1 MNPRLAD
8 RVPDKSATH
17 TLSLALTFEPC
28 LGQVCAPYSTL
39 ASYTYR
45 AKLTPGAQKKGKAGK
60 QAHLAWTDLTA
71 RQKQNRQRIQTTAPS
86 RRTRARDCHIPP
98 QCTFG
103 KQALGMFAAAARSE
117 RHRELL
123 RAVVDDD
130 VIRVMLPNVKVA
142 APGVQQAKNKI
153 KAEKKAAATQK
164 KANKA
169 AAAELD

>member
-1 MNPRLAD
+1 M
-8 RVPDKSATH
+8 
-17 TLSLALTFEPC
+17 
-28 LGQVCAPYSTL
+28 CAPYSTL

-130 VIRVMLPNVKVA
+130 VIRVTTLPLGHTPTRPLNHTLTQTHTHVIRVMLPN
-142 APGVQQAKNKI
+142 G
-153 KAEKKAAATQK
+153 
-164 KANKA
+164 
-169 AAAELD
+169 